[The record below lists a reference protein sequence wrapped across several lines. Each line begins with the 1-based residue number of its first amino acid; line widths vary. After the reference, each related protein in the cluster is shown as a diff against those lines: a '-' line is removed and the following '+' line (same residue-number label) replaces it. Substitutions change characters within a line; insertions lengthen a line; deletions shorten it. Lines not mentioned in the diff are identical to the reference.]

1 MEFNNI
7 EQQIIQLWE
16 ETQLKDKIKN
26 KNYNKSWEF
35 LDGPPFINGS
45 PHHGHLLVSSIKDT
59 IARYMNQKGYSI
71 KYQIGFDCHGL
82 PLEQEAEKQVGKV
95 NPSDSIEKLTVFNDE
110 CRKIISS
117 CSNICYDVLERLGR
131 QFDKSQTYYTSD
143 FKYMESLWWAYKKL
157 WDDKLIYRSKKVMPY
172 SPLCETPLSNFE
184 ASSNYQDRTDI
195 AVYVIFKLV
204 DKRYLEHLL
213 IWTTTPWSLF
223 ANQGICVNG
232 ELDYNLVQD
241 TNNKKYWI
249 CSDIPLETIFND
261 KTTILNTI
269 KGIELVG
276 RTYEP
281 IFKLNNYSNYKIYA
295 DNYVTNKAGTGL
307 VHLAPLFGNDD
318 MRVMKLN
325 GYTDEQLPEYLIDTQ
340 CKFKIDDYSIGIINK
355 FVIDTSTDIVIYLKT
370 NGYAIKSEKIKHSY
384 PHCWRTDHPLIYLST
399 DAWFLNVQKIIPE
412 LVENNKKI
420 KWYPE
425 YVGTERFANW
435 IKDSPDWCLSRNRV
449 WGTPIPVW
457 ENEHGDIICIGS
469 VKELEEYTGRTFN
482 DLHLDKIGNIEFT
495 TEKGTFKRTFGVL
508 DCLFESG
515 MAGLSRYGYPEC
527 NNQSYPVDFITES
540 IDQTRGWFYTLNVL
554 STALNHTPAFKSV
567 IVSGLILA
575 EDGKKMSKR
584 LGNYTSPDKLINT
597 YGVDVLRLYLIGS
610 PAAKAESFCFKDSD
624 LVDIMRKLLPYY
636 HSHMM
641 FVECITYAK
650 TMFDSIDWLKTIISA
665 NKIDLWIYSKYMEF
679 AKTVYNHMEKLEI
692 TFIPKLI
699 FKFIDYLCNIFIK
712 LSRDRMKGLLTE
724 MDCKES
730 LSTLYTI
737 LSKCNVLLA
746 PYIPHLAEY
755 YNHIMHSSISQNNYE
770 SIHLQQIDINNILY
784 FQINDELLN
793 GFYSVNELL
802 ESVRNLRQ
810 QSEKPMFYPIGKIEL
825 YTESNIIIH
834 FEDVICRELNAKQ
847 LIIKPIE
854 YLEKNYKANK
864 GLLGKQYKKDAH
876 IYVQKIESGDITW
889 DGCIP
894 EYYTFTYNI
903 NLLNKSKSVDFSDNK
918 TSTPVAR
925 SKSMDLTKSLSLDL
939 SVNLSLDLSDGMSN
953 SIDNSEN
960 TENNVGM
967 TFNYM
972 NQNGIYKQSIVY
984 IDTLTTIEFDIEAE
998 HNNIRRQINEIR
1010 KTMGIKIFNK
1020 VEITFEK
1027 NDYWNEFLSYPTGKY
1042 NESLSL
1048 LSNRLN
1054 ATIKFQDKLKDY
1066 NIIKTFNNKIL
1077 YVSIK
1082 LIINLI

>member
-7 EQQIIQLWE
+7 EQQIIQLWDD
-16 ETQLKDKIKN
+16 TDLKNKIKN
-26 KNYNKSWEF
+26 KNYDKSWEF

-95 NPSDSIEKLTVFNDE
+95 NPSDSIEKLTIFNDE
-110 CRKIISS
+110 CRRIISS
-117 CSNICYDVLERLGR
+117 CSSIWYDVLERLGR

-157 WDDKLIYRSKKVMPY
+157 WDDNLIYRSKKVMPY

-204 DKRYLEHLL
+204 DKLDSSAEHLL

-241 TNNKKYWI
+241 INDKKYWI

-261 KTTILNTI
+261 KLTILNTI
-269 KGIELVG
+269 KGSELVG

-281 IFKLNNYSNYKIYA
+281 IFKLNNYTNYKIYA

-355 FVIDTSTDIVIYLKT
+355 FVIDASTDIVIYLKT
-370 NGYAIKSEKIKHSY
+370 NGHAIKSEKIKHSY
-384 PHCWRTDHPLIYLST
+384 PHCWRTDQPLIYLST

-449 WGTPIPVW
+449 WGTPIPIW
-457 ENEHGDIICIGS
+457 ENEHGDVICIGS
-469 VKELEEYTGRTFN
+469 VKELEEYTGKTFN
-482 DLHLDKIGNIEFT
+482 DLHLDKIGNIEII

-508 DCLFESG
+508 DCWFESG

-584 LGNYTSPDKLINT
+584 LGNYTSPNELIKT

-650 TMFDSIDWLKTIISA
+650 TIFNSVDWLNTVIST
-665 NKIDLWIYSKYMEF
+665 NKLDLWIYSKYMEF

-724 MDCKES
+724 YDCKES

-737 LSKCNVLLA
+737 LSKCNILLA
-746 PYIPHLAEY
+746 PFIPHLAEY
-755 YNHIMHSSISQNNYE
+755 YNYTMHVSITNNNYE
-770 SIHLQQIDINNILY
+770 SIHLQQIDINNILS
-784 FQINDELLN
+784 FKLNDELLN

-810 QSEKPMFYPIGKIEL
+810 QSDKPMFYPIGKIEL
-825 YTESNIIIH
+825 YTDSNIISK
-834 FEDVICRELNAKQ
+834 FEDIICRELNAKQ

-854 YLEKNYKANK
+854 HLEKNYKANK

-894 EYYTFTYNI
+894 DYYTFTYKI
-903 NLLNKSKSVDFSDNK
+903 N
-918 TSTPVAR
+918 
-925 SKSMDLTKSLSLDL
+925 SLQE
-939 SVNLSLDLSDGMSN
+939 N
-953 SIDNSEN
+953 SSI
-960 TENNVGM
+960 GM

-972 NQNGIYKQSIVY
+972 DQFGVYKQSIVY
-984 IDTLTTIEFDIEAE
+984 IDTLSTIEFDIEAE

-1020 VEITFEK
+1020 VEIIFEK
-1027 NDYWNEFLSYPTGKY
+1027 NEYWDEMS
-1042 NESLSL
+1042 NESLYL

-1054 ATIKFQDKLKDY
+1054 ATIKFQDKLIDY

-1077 YVSIK
+1077 YV
-1082 LIINLI
+1082 LITLI

>member
-16 ETQLKDKIKN
+16 DTELKNKIKN

-35 LDGPPFINGS
+35 LDGPPFINGT

-95 NPSDSIEKLTVFNDE
+95 NPTDSIEKLTIFNDE
-110 CRKIISS
+110 CRRIISS
-117 CSNICYDVLERLGR
+117 CSSIWYDVLERLGR

-195 AVYVIFKLV
+195 AVYVVFKLI
-204 DKRYLEHLL
+204 DKLDTEHLL

-241 TNNKKYWI
+241 INDKKYWI

-261 KTTILNTI
+261 KPTILNTI

-281 IFKLNNYSNYKIYA
+281 IFKLNNYTNYKIYA

-325 GYTDEQLPEYLIDTQ
+325 GYTDAQLPEYLIDTQ

-370 NGYAIKSEKIKHSY
+370 NGHAIKSEKIKHSY
-384 PHCWRTDHPLIYLST
+384 PHCWRTDQPLIYLST

-449 WGTPIPVW
+449 WGTPIPIW
-457 ENEHGDIICIGS
+457 ENKHGEIICIGS
-469 VKELEEYTGRTFN
+469 VKELEEYTGKTFN
-482 DLHLDKIGNIEFT
+482 DLHLDKIGNIEII

-508 DCLFESG
+508 DCWFESG
-515 MAGLSRYGYPEC
+515 MAGLSRFGYPEC

-554 STALNHTPAFKSV
+554 STALNNTPAFKSV

-584 LGNYTSPDKLINT
+584 LGNYTSPNELIKT

-610 PAAKAESFCFKDSD
+610 PAAKAESFCFKDND

-650 TMFDSIDWLKTIISA
+650 TIFNSVDWLNIVIST

-724 MDCKES
+724 IDCKES

-737 LSKCNVLLA
+737 LSKCNILLA
-746 PYIPHLAEY
+746 PFIPHLAEY
-755 YNHIMHSSISQNNYE
+755 YNYIMHVSIAQDNYE
-770 SIHLQQIDINNILY
+770 SIHLQQIDINNILS
-784 FQINDELLN
+784 FQLNDELLN

-810 QSEKPMFYPIGKIEL
+810 QSDKPMFYPISKIEL
-825 YTESNIIIH
+825 YTDSNIISQ
-834 FEDVICRELNAKQ
+834 FEDIICRELNAKQ

-903 NLLNKSKSVDFSDNK
+903 N
-918 TSTPVAR
+918 
-925 SKSMDLTKSLSLDL
+925 SLQ
-939 SVNLSLDLSDGMSN
+939 GN
-953 SIDNSEN
+953 SSI
-960 TENNVGM
+960 GM
-967 TFNYM
+967 TFNYI

-984 IDTLTTIEFDIEAE
+984 IDTLSTIEFDIEAE

-1020 VEITFEK
+1020 VEIIFEK
-1027 NDYWNEFLSYPTGKY
+1027 NDYWDEIN
-1042 NESLSL
+1042 NESLYL

-1054 ATIKFQDKLKDY
+1054 ATIKFQDKLEDY

-1077 YVSIK
+1077 YVSI
-1082 LIINLI
+1082 NLIL